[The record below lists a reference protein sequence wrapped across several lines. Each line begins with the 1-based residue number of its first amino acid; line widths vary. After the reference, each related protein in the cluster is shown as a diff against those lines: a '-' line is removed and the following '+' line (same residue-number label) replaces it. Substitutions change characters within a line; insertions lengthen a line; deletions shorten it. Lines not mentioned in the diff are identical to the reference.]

1 MKYIF
6 YTNIVSPH
14 QIPWCREF
22 VKLVGEENFLYIAE
36 ESLHQERKEL
46 GWNHGQESWICELEE
61 NRTVLQEK
69 LESCD
74 ILITSLRN
82 SELLKKRAEKGLR
95 SYYMFE
101 RWFKPPVGAFRMLH
115 PGYRK
120 ICGDFNALASNSKIR
135 LLPIGIYAVED
146 FFKMQQCLKNPFCL
160 FTKNSELKI
169 EKNYPAMPL
178 ELYNMR
184 LWGYFVAPGDGH
196 KVECGKDILNL
207 FWCGRMLD
215 WKRVNTL
222 VKAIV
227 NLLKRNIPVK
237 LTLVGHGPEE
247 GILRKIAGKWI
258 NEKIYFKPPAKIDEI
273 RQYMQNH
280 DAYILSSDG
289 GEGWGAALNEAMN
302 EGMIPVGTFEAGS
315 SATMIEHGKNGF
327 LYHSKNVKEL
337 ECILEQIWNL
347 KKTGKD
353 QEIRNNAVQTIHDVW
368 SPENA
373 AVKLL
378 EDCNN
383 WMKQ

>member
-14 QIPWCREF
+14 QLPWCREF

-46 GWNHGQESWICELEE
+46 GWNRGQESWICELEE
-61 NRTVLQEK
+61 NRAVLQEK
-69 LESCD
+69 LETCD
-74 ILITSLRN
+74 ILITSLRRT
-82 SELLKKRAEKGLR
+82 ELLNKRAERGVR

-115 PGYRK
+115 PRYRRM
-120 ICGDFNALASNSKIR
+120 CRDFNLLANNSNIR
-135 LLPIGIYAVED
+135 FLPIGIFAAAD
-146 FFKMQQCLKNPFCL
+146 FIQMQKILKNPFAL
-160 FTKNSELKI
+160 FIKNSEIKT
-169 EKNYPAMPL
+169 EKNYPVSSLNSAD
-178 ELYNMR
+178 MR
-184 LWGYFVAPGDGH
+184 LWGYFVNPGNERN
-196 KVECGKDILNL
+196 VERCKDVLNL

-222 VKAIV
+222 VKATV

-237 LTLVGHGPEE
+237 LTIVGYGPEE
-247 GILRKIAGKWI
+247 VRLKKIAGKWL
-258 NEKIYFKPPAKIDEI
+258 NKKIFFKPPAKIDEI

-315 SATMIEHGKNGF
+315 SATMINHGKNGF
-327 LYHSKNVKEL
+327 LYHSKNIKEL
-337 ECILEQIWNL
+337 ERILEQLWIL
-347 KKTGKD
+347 KQSGKD
-353 QEIRNNAVQTIHDVW
+353 QEIRNNAMQTIYDVW

-373 AVKLL
+373 AVRLL

-383 WMKQ
+383 WMNK

>member
-14 QIPWCREF
+14 QLPWCREF

-46 GWNHGQESWICELEE
+46 GWNHGQASWICELEE
-61 NRTVLQEK
+61 NRAVLQEK
-69 LESCD
+69 LETCD
-74 ILITSLRN
+74 ILITSLRRT
-82 SELLKKRAEKGLR
+82 ELLNKRAERGLR

-101 RWFKPPVGAFRMLH
+101 RWFKPPVGTFRMLH

-120 ICGDFNALASNSKIR
+120 MCKDFDLLVSSLNIR
-135 LLPIGIYAVED
+135 FLPIGTFAVED
-146 FFKMQQCLKNPFCL
+146 FIKMRKILKNPFAL
-160 FTKNSELKI
+160 FSPKTKLST
-169 EKNYPAMPL
+169 EKNFPVL
-178 ELYNMR
+178 SLSSGDMR
-184 LWGYFVAPGDGH
+184 LWGYFVNPGNGH
-196 KVECGKDILNL
+196 FVERRKDVLNL

-215 WKRVNTL
+215 WKRVDTL
-222 VKAIV
+222 VKAAV
-227 NLLKRNIPVK
+227 NLLKRNIPVE

-247 GILRKIAGKWI
+247 PKLRKLAGKWL
-258 NEKIYFKPPAKIDEI
+258 NEKIFFKPPAKIDEI

-280 DAYILSSDG
+280 DAYVLSSDG

-327 LYHSKNVKEL
+327 LYHSKNVKDL
-337 ECILEQIWNL
+337 ESILEQIWNL
-347 KKTGKD
+347 KKNGQD
-353 QEIRNNAVQTIHDVW
+353 QEIRNNAMQTIHDIW

-378 EDCNN
+378 EDCAS
-383 WMKQ
+383 WMNK

>member
-1 MKYIF
+1 MTFIF

-14 QIPWCREF
+14 QLPWCREF

-36 ESLHQERKEL
+36 ETLHQERKEL
-46 GWNHGQESWICELEE
+46 GWTHGQESWICELEG
-61 NRTVLQEK
+61 NRAALQEK

-82 SELLKKRAEKGLR
+82 SELLKKRAAKGLR

-101 RWFKPPVGAFRMLH
+101 RWFKPPVGALRMLH

-120 ICGDFNALASNSKIR
+120 MCRSFCEISTQPNIR

-146 FFKMQQCLKNPFCL
+146 FFKMQQCLKNPLSFL
-160 FTKNSELKI
+160 TKKLAVGA
-169 EKNYPAMPL
+169 EKNYPALPL
-178 ELYNMR
+178 ESYNMR
-184 LWGYFVAPGDGH
+184 LWGYFVNPGDGRNI
-196 KVECGKDILNL
+196 ERCKDVLSL

-222 VKAIV
+222 VKATE

-247 GILRKIAGKWI
+247 VGLRKIAGKWI
-258 NEKIYFKPPAKIDEI
+258 NEKIFFKPPTKIDEI

-280 DAYILSSDG
+280 DAYILASDG
-289 GEGWGAALNEAMN
+289 GEGWGAAFNEAMN

-337 ECILEQIWNL
+337 ADILKQIWKL
-347 KKTGKD
+347 KQSGND
-353 QEIRNNAVQTIHDVW
+353 QKIRNNAMETIHDVW

-373 AVKLL
+373 AAKLL
-378 EDCNN
+378 EDCNS
-383 WMKQ
+383 WMNQ